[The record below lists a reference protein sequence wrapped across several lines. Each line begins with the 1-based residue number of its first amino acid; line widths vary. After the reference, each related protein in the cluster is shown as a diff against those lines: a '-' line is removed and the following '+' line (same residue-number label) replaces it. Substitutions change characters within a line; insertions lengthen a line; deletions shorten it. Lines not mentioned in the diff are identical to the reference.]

1 MHYRK
6 IDHSGSAF
14 LADTIVAMYELNSP
28 GEGVCYKTIPC
39 GLIGLTL
46 LLEGE
51 AWYRSGDKWIPV
63 PRFGTYGLIRKP
75 TIIKTSGNCR
85 DFSIGFKPF
94 LLSTFLKL
102 PMSLISDQFTDAE
115 CLFLKQDLCD
125 LREKILAAH
134 SDQEKIRHVEEF
146 LLNYFNGF
154 NDLHLLKANDK
165 IARNQYTRVSQLSD
179 DLNVSSRTLLNKF
192 NSKIGLSPK
201 ELMKIH
207 RINSSL
213 NIKVHSPENLTDLAY
228 KLGYFDQAHFIH
240 DFKETLGITPEKY
253 FSSKDLISDFYNLER
268 WSLD

>member
-14 LADTIVAMYELNSP
+14 LADTVVALYELTSP
-28 GEGVCYKTIPC
+28 EEGAYYKTIPS

-51 AWYRSGDKWIPV
+51 GWYRSGNKWVPV
-63 PRFGTYGLIRKP
+63 PRFSTYGLIRKP
-75 TIIKTSGNCR
+75 TLIKTSGNCR

-94 LLSTFLKL
+94 LLGLFLKL
-102 PMSLISDQFTDAE
+102 PMNLISDQFTDAE
-115 CLFLKQDLCD
+115 CLFAKQDLCD
-125 LREKILAAH
+125 LREKILAAN
-134 SDQEKIRHVEEF
+134 SDREKILYIEQF
-146 LLNYFNGF
+146 LLHYFKGYSE
-154 NDLHLLKANDK
+154 LQLLSASEK
-165 IARNQYTRVSQLSD
+165 IARNQYTRVSQLSG

-192 NSKIGLSPK
+192 NSKIGLGPK

-213 NIKVHSPENLTDLAY
+213 NIKVHNPENLTDLAY